1 MSKIAGTKKENS
13 TSKFYKIQNKDIKQI
28 WFRWFFSNAISHSFS
43 RYLGPAFLWAIRPL
57 IDKLYPNKE
66 QRKAAYER
74 HNMFY
79 NTQVSWGGG
88 TIIGITASLEQKRAE
103 ALAENKIDE
112 ANQLTDLIIN
122 TKTGLMGALAGV
134 GDSIDSGTVL
144 YIFIAICL
152 PWAQKGMAIGAIV
165 PFVLMALYQS
175 LMGLYFTHLGFGLGR
190 SAATQLVGSKKMKGL
205 IDGLSILGLFMMG
218 VLGAQFVTVK
228 SILKFSISGKS
239 FVLQNILNQILP
251 GLLPLLVIGLV
262 YLYFVKHG
270 MKVTRALVGL
280 TILLGVLAALG
291 IL

>member
-103 ALAENKIDE
+103 ALAENKTDV

-228 SILKFSISGKS
+228 SILKFNISGKS

>member
-228 SILKFSISGKS
+228 SILKFNISGKS

>member
-1 MSKIAGTKKENS
+1 MSEELNKEKVS
-13 TSKFYKIQNKDIKQI
+13 KQTKFYKIQKKDIKQV

-57 IDKLYPNKE
+57 IDKLYPVKAE
-66 QRKAAYER
+66 RKKAYER

-88 TIIGITASLEQKRAE
+88 TIMGITASLEQKRAE
-103 ALAENKIDE
+103 SLAEGKTE
-112 ANQLTDLIIN
+112 QANQLTDLIIN

-134 GDSIDSGTVL
+134 GDSIDSGTIL

-165 PFVLMALYQS
+165 PFILMTLYQS
-175 LMGLYFTHLGFGLGR
+175 LTGLYFTHLGFGLGR
-190 SAATQLVGSKKMKGL
+190 SAATQLVGSTKMKSL
-205 IDGLSILGLFMMG
+205 IDSLSILGLFMMG

-228 SILKFSISGKS
+228 SILKFSISGKP
-239 FVLQNILNQILP
+239 FVLQNLLDQVLP
-251 GLLPLLVIGLV
+251 GLLPLVIIGLV

-270 MKVTRALVGL
+270 MKVTQALVGL
-280 TILLGVLAALG
+280 TVLLGVLAAIG

>member
-13 TSKFYKIQNKDIKQI
+13 TSEFYKIQNKDIKQI

-103 ALAENKIDE
+103 ALAENKTDE

-228 SILKFSISGKS
+228 SILKFNISGKS

>member
-262 YLYFVKHG
+262 YLYFV
-270 MKVTRALVGL
+270 TRALVGL

>member
-103 ALAENKIDE
+103 ALAENKTDE

-122 TKTGLMGALAGV
+122 TKTGLMGALAEV

-228 SILKFSISGKS
+228 SILKFNISGKS

>member
-103 ALAENKIDE
+103 ALAENKTDE

-152 PWAQKGMAIGAIV
+152 PWTQKGMAIGAIV

-228 SILKFSISGKS
+228 SILKFNISGKS

>member
-1 MSKIAGTKKENS
+1 
-13 TSKFYKIQNKDIKQI
+13 
-28 WFRWFFSNAISHSFS
+28 
-43 RYLGPAFLWAIRPL
+43 
-57 IDKLYPNKE
+57 
-66 QRKAAYER
+66 
-74 HNMFY
+74 MFY

-103 ALAENKIDE
+103 ALAENKTDE

-228 SILKFSISGKS
+228 SILKFNISGKS

>member
-103 ALAENKIDE
+103 ALAENKTDE

-228 SILKFSISGKS
+228 SILKFNISGKS

-280 TILLGVLAALG
+280 TILLGVLATLG